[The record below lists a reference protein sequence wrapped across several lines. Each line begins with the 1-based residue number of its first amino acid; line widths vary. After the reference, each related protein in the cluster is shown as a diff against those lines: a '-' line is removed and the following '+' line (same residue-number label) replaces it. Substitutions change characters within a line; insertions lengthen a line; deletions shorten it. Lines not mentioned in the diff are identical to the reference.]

1 MNPFQTESIK
11 VQDQLKESLLPPR
24 ACLFTL
30 IVVAT
35 DLDKGARCQ
44 ELVQLLS
51 KKFPCKIIF
60 TVVDTLQPENT
71 LLTNRSI
78 MTTMQGGDPISCDLL
93 TIQASPDEV
102 HTIPFLILPEILADL
117 PSFLLSAESP
127 LSLPNSFRML
137 EPYIDKALFE
147 ISEIETYIAHAGSL
161 LSFAEKIPLVDLHWT
176 RIEPWR
182 VTLARVF
189 HSASKLEP
197 IHKIEKIELR
207 YTSRKNGYGRGSEIQ
222 GILLQAWLAT
232 RLGWSLEAVEKKDGK
247 LLLTY
252 KTVND
257 HFFTLQ
263 LLSSNPSFLEE
274 GMVESVEI
282 TSIDGFHFLMTYE
295 NDDRHIVV
303 HSSSPD
309 RCELPLTFFV
319 GNLQRGAALSSE
331 MFQSGISSH
340 YLPLLECFNN
350 RLWEKIGKKKS
361 R

>member
-11 VQDQLKESLLPPR
+11 VQDQMKEGLFPPR

-30 IVVAT
+30 IVIAT

-60 TVVDTLQPENT
+60 TVVDALQPENT
-71 LLTNRSI
+71 LLMNRSL
-78 MTTMQGGDPISCDLL
+78 MTTMQGGEPISCDLL
-93 TIQASPDEV
+93 TIQASPDESS
-102 HTIPFLILPEILADL
+102 TIPFLILPEILADL

-127 LSLPNSFRML
+127 LSLPSSFRML

-147 ISEIETYIAHAGSL
+147 ISEIETYREHAASL
-161 LSFAEKIPLVDLHWT
+161 LTFAEKIPLVDLHWT

-182 VTLARVF
+182 ATLARVF
-189 HSASKLEP
+189 HSTHKLEP

-207 YTSRKNGYGRGSEIQ
+207 YTSCKNDYNSSSEIQ

-232 RLGWSLEAVEKKDGK
+232 RLGWALEAVEKKEGK
-247 LLLTY
+247 FLLTY
-252 KTVND
+252 KTVHD

-263 LLSSNPSFLEE
+263 LLSSNSHFLEE

-282 TSIDGFHFLMTYE
+282 TSIDGFHFLMMYE
-295 NDDRHIVV
+295 NDDRHIVI

-319 GNLQRGAALSSE
+319 GNLQRGTALSSE
-331 MFQSGISSH
+331 MFLPASSSH
-340 YLPLLECFNN
+340 YLPLLQYFNN
-350 RLWEKIGKKKS
+350 PLWEKIGKKKS